1 MKPLDRNDLSR
12 LLKEVYNLLYQR
24 YGPQGWW
31 PGDGPLDVVI
41 GAILTQAAAWTNV
54 EMAIANMKNA
64 GCWSLQEIDHL
75 PEQELAAIIR
85 PSGYFNAKAR
95 KLKAFARHVEA
106 NYQGSL
112 ERLLAQ
118 PVEELRVE
126 LLSIYGIG
134 PETADDIIVY
144 AAGKPSFVI
153 DAYTRRIVQ
162 RLGVAPEGLGNS
174 YSVYQALFQDHL
186 PADANLFNEYHALL
200 DRHAKDACAKV
211 PRCAGCCLRQVCV
224 TGQNGGDVENTLK

>member
-1 MKPLDRNDLSR
+1 MRESAGKDLPR
-12 LLKEVYNLLYQR
+12 LLMEVYNLLYRR

-54 EMAIANMKNA
+54 EMTIANMKDA
-64 GCWSLQEIDHL
+64 GCWSLREIDRL
-75 PEQELAAIIR
+75 PEWELAAIIR

-112 ERLLAQ
+112 EGLLAK

-144 AAGKPSFVI
+144 GCGQTVLRYRCLYSPHRATVGHRAGRHGLIPTP
-153 DAYTRRIVQ
+153 ATRPCSRTTC
-162 RLGVAPEGLGNS
+162 P
-174 YSVYQALFQDHL
+174 
-186 PADANLFNEYHALL
+186 PT
-200 DRHAKDACAKV
+200 
-211 PRCAGCCLRQVCV
+211 PRCSTSTMPCW
-224 TGQNGGDVENTLK
+224 TGTPRIPAPRSPDAMGAACGRSASLDKTAEM